1 MYSGIHTHTHTHD
14 TYTHSHITV
23 QNLQRYIYLMVF
35 YEVTLWYFRI
45 LLFVVDILIFLFLV
59 NFIWLEMSEFIWKH
73 KDLLYIYY
81 ISIIKRNTHVVTL
94 TFFYAVSVA
103 LFPFTLSLSLPLSE
117 VCLVEFMY
125 WIDCLTRLCET
136 KIIIIIMK
144 WFLSLINP
152 LLSFYKH
159 LLKTI

>member
-59 NFIWLEMSEFIWKH
+59 NFI
-73 KDLLYIYY
+73 
-81 ISIIKRNTHVVTL
+81 
-94 TFFYAVSVA
+94 
-103 LFPFTLSLSLPLSE
+103 
-117 VCLVEFMY
+117 
-125 WIDCLTRLCET
+125 
-136 KIIIIIMK
+136 
-144 WFLSLINP
+144 
-152 LLSFYKH
+152 
-159 LLKTI
+159 